1 MSIRK
6 KKAATE
12 KKRLEDEMEDIK
24 QSAEVRALSCAMFY
38 FFSSFWIF
46 FVVLLHVHVVYFPQ

>member
-38 FFSSFWIF
+38 FFSSFSIF
-46 FVVLLHVHVVYFPQ
+46 FVVLLHVVYFPQ